1 MKIELGNN
9 NVIENSILGG
19 TKYKSPYRKQW
30 EKDKEKD
37 EMYMVDIHVW
47 RHPGMGNS
55 LQTITGNRVSI
66 LTAITSLF
74 ETLMR
79 ETDITDEDLC
89 FALGLAASKAT
100 NKRPEANKKG
110 N

>member
-1 MKIELGNN
+1 M
-9 NVIENSILGG
+9 

-30 EKDKEKD
+30 EKDKDLD
-37 EMYMVDIHVW
+37 ELYEVDIHIW

-66 LTAITSLF
+66 LTATASFL

-79 ETDITDEDLC
+79 ETDITEDDLK
-89 FALGLAASKAT
+89 FALGLASVHVSNHHK
-100 NKRPEANKKG
+100 N
-110 N
+110 